1 MSIKGLDL
9 STWQGGIKMSAVKSA
24 GYDFVILRAGFTGYG
39 AGRSKN
45 KDNQFETFYKN
56 AKSAGLDVGAYWFSC
71 ANSKATGEAEAE
83 YMYENCLKGK
93 QFEYPIYLDVEN
105 PQWQS
110 GNRQGVTD
118 AIIGFCEYLEK
129 KGYWLGVY
137 ASLSWFNNQIDTAR
151 LSAYTKWV
159 ACWTSSKPSFRYN
172 AFDMWQDSDNGKVNG
187 YRVDTNYAYRDFPK
201 LIKEGGYNG
210 FKKSSSSTPSTKP
223 STDKDTSKK
232 KTLNATAINS
242 YAKAVIDGKYGNGNA
257 RVTAL
262 KKALKADG
270 YSGTD
275 AEVSKIQDRVNALA
289 EPKETTYIVKSGDT
303 LSAIAKK
310 FKTTVNAIVKKNN
323 IKNKNLIYAG
333 QVLKI

>member
-1 MSIKGLDL
+1 
-9 STWQGGIKMSAVKSA
+9 
-24 GYDFVILRAGFTGYG
+24 
-39 AGRSKN
+39 
-45 KDNQFETFYKN
+45 
-56 AKSAGLDVGAYWFSC
+56 
-71 ANSKATGEAEAE
+71 
-83 YMYENCLKGK
+83 
-93 QFEYPIYLDVEN
+93 
-105 PQWQS
+105 
-110 GNRQGVTD
+110 
-118 AIIGFCEYLEK
+118 
-129 KGYWLGVY
+129 
-137 ASLSWFNNQIDTAR
+137 
-151 LSAYTKWV
+151 
-159 ACWTSSKPSFRYN
+159 
-172 AFDMWQDSDNGKVNG
+172 MWQDSDNGKVNG

-201 LIKEGGYNG
+201 FIKEGGYNG